1 MRFKI
6 VPPVPDSPARI
17 ETVWKAVPI
26 VPDPEDSCC
35 QRLMADAGVPS
46 QDEAKEWLT
55 FCRALELAEE
65 GPRGYARVRDGYD
78 PAAFPSGSASAS
90 TPFPNCS
97 PCSPM
102 PTNRFRPNRCS
113 TACAS
118 VCPRGSARGPT
129 TGKGRGHGGSSDCWS
144 GRCCSVSQSGRAT
157 ATAPPDR
164 TVIPVQ

>member
-78 PAAFPSGSASAS
+78 PAAFPE
-90 TPFPNCS
+90 
-97 PCSPM
+97 
-102 PTNRFRPNRCS
+102 RFRERVYAVPELLAVLADADEPLSPKQVFDRLRERVP
-113 TACAS
+113 AWE
-118 VCPRGSARGPT
+118 RARTDDWEGT
-129 TGKGRGHGGSSDCWS
+129 WTRRVERLLEWAVLFGLAK
-144 GRCCSVSQSGRAT
+144 RAGDGYR
-157 ATAPPDR
+157 AA
-164 TVIPVQ
+164 